1 MHIIQEKLIKLMQ
14 EQNVS
19 GLTLREIGRRIG
31 EPDSPQKI
39 KHHLGQLAK
48 RGLVRFDNKRK
59 TIERVQSGKVG
70 AGNLIS
76 IPILGSA
83 NCGEAVI
90 FADEHTEG
98 YMRISQKILGSHA
111 KRAKDL
117 FAVRA
122 VGESMNR
129 ANVFNDTIDEGDY
142 VIIDKSRNDPKNHE
156 YVLSVI
162 DGMANIKKF
171 ILDEGNNQIILI
183 SESSKNFAP
192 IYIHADDFDRCL
204 INGTVVK
211 VMKQPDELSSMRNA
225 SACDILKDLGHQSKE
240 EYEHYKN
247 L

>member
-31 EPDSPQKI
+31 EENSPQKI
-39 KHHLGQLAK
+39 KHHLNQLAK
-48 RGLVRFDNKRK
+48 RGLIRFDQNRK
-59 TIERVQSGKVG
+59 IIERVQSGKNKT
-70 AGNLIS
+70 GNLVS

-83 NCGEAVI
+83 NCGEALI
-90 FADEHTEG
+90 FADERTEG
-98 YMRISQKILGSHA
+98 YVRISQKILGSYA

-129 ANVFNDTIDEGDY
+129 ANINNNTIDDGDY
-142 VIIDKSRNDPKNHE
+142 VIIDRNVTSPKNND

-162 DGMANIKKF
+162 DGMSNIKKI
-171 ILDEGNNQIILI
+171 ILDENNNQIVLV
-183 SESSKNFAP
+183 SESSKDFAP
-192 IYIHADDFDRCL
+192 IYIHSDDFDRCM
-204 INGTVVK
+204 INGTVIK
-211 VMKQPDELSSMRNA
+211 VMKQPDEFSEMRDT
-225 SACDILKDLGHQSKE
+225 SAQDILKDLGSQSRKE
-240 EYEHYKN
+240 HAYYKD